1 MDDKIKWNLFELTY
15 FPTFVAI
22 QTRECAIVL
31 YFATTLTLLTG
42 RNSVKKKEIFC
53 TIQTFCWSLGV
64 LRTQTIH
71 KICECR
77 ENVIVEWD
85 EDFAESKVCEQ
96 ERFFSQVNECRNACT
111 FAFWC
116 AVSNKR

>member
-1 MDDKIKWNLFELTY
+1 MNEPLCLMRMMTMMTMTVIQKMDDKIKWNLFELTY

-53 TIQTFCWSLGV
+53 TIQTFC
-64 LRTQTIH
+64 
-71 KICECR
+71 
-77 ENVIVEWD
+77 
-85 EDFAESKVCEQ
+85 
-96 ERFFSQVNECRNACT
+96 
-111 FAFWC
+111 
-116 AVSNKR
+116 